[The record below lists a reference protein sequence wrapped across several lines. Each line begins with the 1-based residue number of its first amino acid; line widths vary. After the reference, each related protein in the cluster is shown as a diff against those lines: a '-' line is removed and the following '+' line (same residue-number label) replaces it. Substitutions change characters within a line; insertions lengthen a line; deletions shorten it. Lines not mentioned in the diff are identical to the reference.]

1 LMAYPWPGNVRE
13 IKNVIERIVVLETGE
28 LILPQH
34 LPREILDGRSEES
47 PVLNKRVPLPEAGIS
62 LEDVAKDLITQAL
75 QRAEGNKALA
85 AKLLNMSYDSLR
97 YQVKKFGLE

>member
-1 LMAYPWPGNVRE
+1 M
-13 IKNVIERIVVLETGE
+13 
-28 LILPQH
+28 
-34 LPREILDGRSEES
+34 
-47 PVLNKRVPLPEAGIS
+47 PLPESGLS
-62 LEDVAKDLITQAL
+62 LEDVAKDLIIQAL